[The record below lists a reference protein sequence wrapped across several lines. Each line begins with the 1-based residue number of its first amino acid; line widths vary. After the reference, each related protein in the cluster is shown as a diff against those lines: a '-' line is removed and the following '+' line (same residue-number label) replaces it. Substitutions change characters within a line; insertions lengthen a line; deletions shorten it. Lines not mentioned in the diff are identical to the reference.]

1 MDNRKK
7 MLKLLDYLRQVGNL
21 RQKLVK
27 NLQDESWCLEFAS
40 LPMDPKRIHLYSRD
54 VCPSAHVF

>member
-27 NLQDESWCLEFAS
+27 NLQVLVPGICFPAYGPQENPPLQS
-40 LPMDPKRIHLYSRD
+40 
-54 VCPSAHVF
+54 